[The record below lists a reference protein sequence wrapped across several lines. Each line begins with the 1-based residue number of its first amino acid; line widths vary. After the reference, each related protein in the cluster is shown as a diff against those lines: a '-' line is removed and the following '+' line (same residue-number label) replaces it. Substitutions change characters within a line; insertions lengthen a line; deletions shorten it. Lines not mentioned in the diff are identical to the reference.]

1 MRRLRENPWAT
12 RAKRV
17 SWQVALAQ
25 PGGDDEAAA

>member
-17 SWQVALAQ
+17 SWRAALAQ
-25 PGGDDEAAA
+25 PGGGR